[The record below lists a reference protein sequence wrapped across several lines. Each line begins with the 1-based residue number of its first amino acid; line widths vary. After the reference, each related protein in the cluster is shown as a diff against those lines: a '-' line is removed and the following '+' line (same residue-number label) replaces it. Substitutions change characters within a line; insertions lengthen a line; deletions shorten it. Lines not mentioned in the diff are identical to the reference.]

1 MPRVFTA
8 AVLAAALAGLTL
20 APGASATGTLEIGTA
35 VTPANR
41 TTLTAGTSTLAFSVP
56 TTCPG
61 LAAYVEVATDLQYD
75 SDGSLAASTT
85 VDRFSLEETAPGTYT
100 GTASGVWLQ
109 TAAAYY
115 WQLSGFGSC
124 ETAYN
129 DMWVG
134 SAFGII
140 VKAATGT
147 TPTPGVEVPD
157 EIEPL
162 TLAQARAAVP
172 LIIKKARRRIARKL
186 TKSCNRDG
194 AGDIN
199 TVTCKASWNDK
210 VQYAYDGTFT
220 LVLDDAGDI
229 VSRFDGRRATLRCLK
244 QARTKARKKKC
255 YRKQRFNV
263 TL

>member
-1 MPRVFTA
+1 MPRVFTI
-8 AVLAAALAGLTL
+8 AVLAAALAGLML
-20 APGASATGTLEIGTA
+20 APGAGATGTLEIGTT

-41 TTLTAGTSTLAFSVP
+41 TTLQAPVASLVFTVP

-61 LAAYVEVATDLQYD
+61 LAAYIEVARDLTYD
-75 SDGSLAASTT
+75 SDGTLSASTT
-85 VDRFSLEETAPGTYT
+85 VDRFSLDETAPGTYS

-115 WQLSGFGSC
+115 WQVSGFGSC

-129 DMWVG
+129 DVWVG
-134 SAFGII
+134 SAFGIV

-162 TLAQARAAVP
+162 TLAQARAALP
-172 LIIKKARRRIARKL
+172 LLIKKARKRIARHLK
-186 TKSCNRDG
+186 KSCNRAG

-199 TVTCKASWNDK
+199 TVACKGSWDDK
-210 VQYAYDGTFT
+210 VQYAYDGTIT
-220 LVLDDAGDI
+220 LALDDSGDI
-229 VSRFDGRRATLRCLK
+229 VGRFDGRRATLGCLK
-244 QARTKARKKKC
+244 RARTKSKKKKC
-255 YRKQRFNV
+255 YRSQRFSV
-263 TL
+263 TI